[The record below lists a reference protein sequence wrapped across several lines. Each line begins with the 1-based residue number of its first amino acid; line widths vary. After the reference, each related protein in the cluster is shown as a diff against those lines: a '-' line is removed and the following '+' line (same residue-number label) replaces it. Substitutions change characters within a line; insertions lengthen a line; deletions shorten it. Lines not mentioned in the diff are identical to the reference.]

1 MVSGRTRERQ
11 RKIQTMN
18 IKTNDM
24 GGGLNLRFSFQKKA
38 FKKIT

>member
-24 GGGLNLRFSFQKKA
+24 GGGGKSKV
-38 FKKIT
+38 